1 VYPPINDGK
10 HPHYLTY
17 DDALNS
23 KGKVFVELSLSQ
35 ADDVAGYWYESHKL
49 DLLCIHVESVDN
61 DNESVSDRD
70 HVKVRKCAP
79 LNDESIRIP
88 SLPRSGNYSMKA
100 FLIGSQV
107 EAVGEAHVMHAT
119 SSSSSSSTSSSSAAE
134 AAESR
139 RSRSS
144 RLESIKFVDL
154 DTGNELTQSGVR
166 YFTVASKDPLD
177 EVIPMEVNIDGVNEI
192 VEWRPHVTKSVY
204 EAAQEFC
211 GSRLR
216 LVVPQ
221 QLTSCMDTMVTTL
234 LDLRRQGRGLHIR

>member
-107 EAVGEAHVMHAT
+107 EAVGEAHVMHPT
-119 SSSSSSSTSSSSAAE
+119 SSSTDG
-134 AAESR
+134 SR

-144 RLESIKFVDL
+144 RLESMKFVDL
-154 DTGNELTQSGVR
+154 DTGNELTQSDVR
-166 YFTVASKDPLD
+166 YFTVATKDPLD

-216 LVVPQ
+216 LVIPQ